1 MHQFHI
7 HLRVSSVVVCL
18 LLLLAVPAQALEL
31 SDSARTELETLFGRD
46 ACFSLYDETENT
58 WTRINPER
66 CAQRITPCSTFKIP
80 HALVALT
87 TGVVPR
93 EGLALDWDPQ
103 RDPAGEGWPEVWKE
117 RHCLTSAIK
126 HSVVWYFQEL
136 ARRIGPERE
145 QTWLDAMGYGNR
157 DISGG
162 LEVFWLSSSL
172 KISADEQVEFL
183 RRFFRNELPF
193 DVAHMEQVRGMILR
207 EHGTDRLFWGK
218 TGMGDAPDGVGVG
231 LFTGCVEKNGR
242 RYFFALNCE
251 VPDGTQ
257 TFVRRAK
264 LLELSLAALGLD
276 E

>member
-1 MHQFHI
+1 M
-7 HLRVSSVVVCL
+7 
-18 LLLLAVPAQALEL
+18 
-31 SDSARTELETLFGRD
+31 
-46 ACFSLYDETENT
+46 
-58 WTRINPER
+58 
-66 CAQRITPCSTFKIP
+66 
-80 HALVALT
+80 
-87 TGVVPR
+87 
-93 EGLALDWDPQ
+93 
-103 RDPAGEGWPEVWKE
+103 
-117 RHCLTSAIK
+117 
-126 HSVVWYFQEL
+126 
-136 ARRIGPERE
+136 
-145 QTWLDAMGYGNR
+145 
-157 DISGG
+157 
-162 LEVFWLSSSL
+162 FWLSSSL

-218 TGMGDAPDGVGVG
+218 TGMGDAPDGGGVG

-264 LLELSLAALGLD
+264 LLEQSLAALGLD